1 MPDADP
7 PIVITG
13 GSVTLKFKADEMPEQ
28 ARGHHHNPNRTLK
41 RITIEGDGV
50 TYSADFP
57 TGNGVTIRIFW
68 DNGAGGG
75 GK

>member
-13 GSVTLKFKADEMPEQ
+13 GSVTLKFKADELPGSNGE
-28 ARGHHHNPNRTLK
+28 HTNPDKTLK
-41 RITIEGDGV
+41 RLTINGDGV
-50 TYSADFP
+50 NYSVDFP
-57 TGNGVTIRIFW
+57 TGKGVTIKVFW
-68 DNGAGGG
+68 DNSVGGGG